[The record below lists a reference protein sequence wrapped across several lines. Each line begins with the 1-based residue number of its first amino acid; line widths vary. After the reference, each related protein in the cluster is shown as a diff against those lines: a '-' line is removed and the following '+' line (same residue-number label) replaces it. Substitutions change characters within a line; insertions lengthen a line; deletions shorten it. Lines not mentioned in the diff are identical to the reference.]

1 MVAGPKS
8 GRKLA
13 ILHPLHWNIF
23 KYRFLPNVPAL
34 ISTNGSASKVILYIY
49 LYRGKPVLSMTT
61 ILFFAVVS
69 QVTEMLRFC
78 RTAVELKDT
87 LLMVKIYV
95 SVEADPMMHVAAMI
109 NLIMFKKQLNTILR
123 F

>member
-1 MVAGPKS
+1 
-8 GRKLA
+8 
-13 ILHPLHWNIF
+13 
-23 KYRFLPNVPAL
+23 
-34 ISTNGSASKVILYIY
+34 
-49 LYRGKPVLSMTT
+49 MTT

-123 F
+123 FWEKQQQSFNMCYNLWTSP